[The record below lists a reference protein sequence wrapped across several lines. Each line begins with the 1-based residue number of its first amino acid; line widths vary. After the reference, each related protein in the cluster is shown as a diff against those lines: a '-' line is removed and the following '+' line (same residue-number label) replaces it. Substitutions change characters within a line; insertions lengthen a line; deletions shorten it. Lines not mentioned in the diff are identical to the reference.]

1 VTRTEPASLTS
12 RLLEG
17 TDAAWLAVFRALFGV
32 TLAVSMWRF
41 VANDWIT
48 RFFVEPKF
56 FFKYWGFG
64 WVPALSGPALH
75 TLVVGLGAL
84 GLAVA
89 AGVAFR
95 LSALLLALG
104 LTYLQLLD
112 VSTYLNHYYLAG
124 LLCWL
129 LAASPAA
136 RLWSVDSWL
145 AQRFLGRSPEPERS
159 ARAWLYLF
167 RLQIGLVYG
176 FAALAK
182 AQPDWLWH
190 AQPLRIWLGAS
201 AELPLL
207 GRLLAIDGVPLVM
220 SWCGFL
226 FDATIVG
233 WLSWRRTRPYAY
245 VVVLLFHALTRLLFP
260 IGMFPVIMS
269 VSALV
274 FFDPSWPRAIL
285 RRFFPQFEPP
295 RLGIWVD
302 RAKPVYVFALYLGAA
317 YCALQLLMPLRF
329 VAYGGDVLWHE
340 QGMRF
345 SWRVM
350 VRAKGG
356 MATFLVK
363 NRQTG
368 QTWHV
373 SPSEYLTPLQ
383 ESEMVSQPD
392 LILQL
397 GHHIQEDL
405 ERRGLGPVEVR
416 VDARASLNGRRSAP
430 LIDPR
435 VDLAQVS
442 DGVALQPWILPA
454 PVSPPP
460 HTRISL

>member
-1 VTRTEPASLTS
+1 MTRTERPPLAS
-12 RLLEG
+12 RWLEG
-17 TDAAWLAVFRALFGV
+17 TDVAWLAAFRTLFGL

-41 VANDWIT
+41 LANDWVT
-48 RFFVEPKF
+48 RFFVEPRF
-56 FFKYWGFG
+56 FFKYWGFC
-64 WVPALSGPALH
+64 WVQPLSGPALQM
-75 TLVVGLGAL
+75 LVVVLGAL
-84 GLAVA
+84 ALAVA
-89 AGVAFR
+89 AGLAFR
-95 LSALLLALG
+95 LSAALLALG
-104 LTYLQLLD
+104 LTYLQLID
-112 VSTYLNHYYLAG
+112 VCTYLNHYYLAA

-129 LAASPAA
+129 LVVSPAA
-136 RLWSVDSWL
+136 RLWSVDAWL
-145 AQRFLGRSPEPERS
+145 AQRWRGRPANQAYA

-167 RLQIGLVYG
+167 RFQIGLVYG

-182 AQPDWLWH
+182 AQPDWLLH

-201 AELPLL
+201 AELPVL
-207 GRLLAIDGVPLVM
+207 GRLLAMTGVPSVL

-226 FDATIVG
+226 FDTTIVG

-245 VVVLLFHALTRLLFP
+245 AVLLLFHALTRVLFP

-269 VSALV
+269 VAALV
-274 FFDPSWPRAIL
+274 FFEPSWPRGL
-285 RRFFPQFEPP
+285 LSRFVPCGDDTLPAP
-295 RLGIWVD
+295 LVATLKTRH
-302 RAKPVYVFALYLGAA
+302 VFALVMGAI
-317 YCALQLLMPLRF
+317 YCALQLLLPLRF
-329 VAYGGDVLWHE
+329 IAYGGDVLWHE

-356 MATFLVK
+356 NATFLVK

-368 QTWHV
+368 QIWHV

-397 GHHIQEDL
+397 SHYIRADV

-416 VDARASLNGRRSAP
+416 VDARASLNGRRSAHI
-430 LIDPR
+430 IDPR
-435 VDLAQVS
+435 VDLTQVS
-442 DGVALQPWILPA
+442 DGIALQPWILPA
-454 PVSPPP
+454 PASPPP

>member
-1 VTRTEPASLTS
+1 VTRTESTNLKS
-12 RLLEG
+12 RLLQP
-17 TDAAWLAVFRALFGV
+17 TDLAWLAAFRVLFGL

-41 VANDWIT
+41 IANDWIT
-48 RFFVEPKF
+48 RFFVEPRF

-64 WVPALSGPALH
+64 WVQPLSGPALH
-75 TLVVGLGAL
+75 TLVVAL
-84 GLAVA
+84 GVLAVAVA

-95 LSALLLALG
+95 ASATLLALG

-129 LAASPAA
+129 LVVSPAGRA
-136 RLWSVDSWL
+136 WSVDNWFC
-145 AQRFLGRSPEPERS
+145 RRVLGRPPASERA

-167 RLQIGLVYG
+167 RFQIALVYG

-182 AQPDWLWH
+182 AQPDWLVH

-207 GRLLAIDGVPLVM
+207 GRLLAIDGVPLLM

-226 FDATIVG
+226 FDATVVG
-233 WLSWRRTRPYAY
+233 WLSWHRTRPYAY
-245 VVVLLFHALTRLLFP
+245 AVVLVFHALTRVLFP

-274 FFDPSWPRAIL
+274 FFGPSWPRAL
-285 RRFFPQFEPP
+285 VSRLFSRRLDTPAPP
-295 RLGIWVD
+295 SVHPAARP
-302 RAKPVYVFALYLGAA
+302 AFALYLGAA
-317 YCALQLLMPLRF
+317 YCALQLLLPLRF

-356 MATFLVK
+356 NATFLVRNK
-363 NRQTG
+363 QTG

-373 SPSEYLTPLQ
+373 SPGEYLTPLQ

-397 GHHIQEDL
+397 SHHIREDI

-430 LIDPR
+430 IIDPR
-435 VDLAQVS
+435 VDLALVS
-442 DGVALQPWILPA
+442 DGIALKPWILPA
-454 PVSPPP
+454 PASAPP

>member
-1 VTRTEPASLTS
+1 VTRIERPNLTS
-12 RLLEG
+12 RLLQP
-17 TDAAWLAVFRALFGV
+17 TDLAWLATFRVLFGL

-41 VANDWIT
+41 IANDWIT
-48 RFFVEPKF
+48 RFFVEPSF
-56 FFKYWGFG
+56 YFKYWGFG
-64 WVPALSGPALH
+64 WVPPLSGPALH
-75 TLVVGLGAL
+75 TLVVAL
-84 GLAVA
+84 GVLALAVA

-95 LSALLLALG
+95 ASAALLALG

-129 LAASPAA
+129 LLASPAGRA
-136 RLWSVDSWL
+136 WSVDAWL
-145 AQRFLGRSPEPERS
+145 LRRFLGRAPGSERG

-167 RLQIGLVYG
+167 RFQIALVYG

-182 AQPDWLWH
+182 AQPDWLVH

-207 GRLLAIDGVPLVM
+207 GRWLAIDGVPLAL

-245 VVVLLFHALTRLLFP
+245 AVVLLFHALTRVLFP

-274 FFDPSWPRAIL
+274 FFDPTWPRTLLA
-285 RRFFPQFEPP
+285 RFFSRRLQLPAPP
-295 RLGIWVD
+295 RAAATP
-302 RAKPVYVFALYLGAA
+302 RAAFALYLGAA
-317 YCALQLLMPLRF
+317 YCALQLLLPLRF

-356 MATFLVK
+356 NTTFLVRNK
-363 NRQTG
+363 RTD

-373 SPSEYLTPLQ
+373 SPGEYLTALQ

-397 GHHIQEDL
+397 SHHIRADL

-430 LIDPR
+430 IIDPR
-435 VDLAQVS
+435 VDLAWVS
-442 DGVALQPWILPA
+442 DGIALQPWILPA
-454 PVSPPP
+454 PVSSPP

>member
-1 VTRTEPASLTS
+1 MTRTDRNNLTR
-12 RLLEG
+12 RLLQP
-17 TDAAWLAVFRALFGV
+17 TDLAWLAAFRVLFGL

-41 VANDWIT
+41 VANDWIV

-64 WVPALSGPALH
+64 WVQPLSGAALH
-75 TLVVGLGAL
+75 TLVVGLGVLA
-84 GLAVA
+84 LAVA
-89 AGVAFR
+89 AGAAFR
-95 LSALLLALG
+95 VSSALLALG

-129 LAASPAA
+129 LLASPAGRA
-136 RLWSVDSWL
+136 WSVDAWISR
-145 AQRFLGRSPEPERS
+145 RFRGPAPALQHA

-167 RLQIGLVYG
+167 RFQIALVYG

-182 AQPDWLWH
+182 AQPDWLVH

-201 AELPLL
+201 AEVPLL

-226 FDATIVG
+226 FDATIVV

-245 VVVLLFHALTRLLFP
+245 AVVLLFHALTRVLFP

-274 FFDPSWPRAIL
+274 FFEPGWPRAL
-285 RRFFPQFEPP
+285 LSRFFSCGPQLPTVPSASATP
-295 RLGIWVD
+295 RAAV
-302 RAKPVYVFALYLGAA
+302 ALCLGAA
-317 YCALQLLMPLRF
+317 YCALQLLLPLRF

-356 MATFLVK
+356 STTFLVRNK
-363 NRQTG
+363 RTG
-368 QTWHV
+368 QAWHV
-373 SPSEYLTPLQ
+373 APGEYLTPLQ

-397 GHHIQEDL
+397 SHHIRADL

-435 VDLAQVS
+435 VDLALVS
-442 DGVALQPWILPA
+442 DGIALQPWILPA
-454 PVSPPP
+454 PLGSPP

>member
-1 VTRTEPASLTS
+1 MIRTERFNLLS
-12 RLLEG
+12 RLREP
-17 TDAAWLAVFRALFGV
+17 TDLAWLATFRALFGL

-41 VANDWIT
+41 IANDWIT
-48 RFFVEPKF
+48 RFFVEPSY

-64 WVPALSGPALH
+64 WVQPLSGPALH
-75 TLVVGLGAL
+75 ALVVSLAVL
-84 GLAVA
+84 ALAVA
-89 AGVAFR
+89 AGLAFR
-95 LSALLLALG
+95 VSAALLALG

-112 VSTYLNHYYLAG
+112 VSTYLNHYYLAA

-129 LAASPAA
+129 LAASPAGRA
-136 RLWSVDSWL
+136 WSADAWL
-145 AQRFLGRSPEPERS
+145 SRRFLGRAPGSERA

-167 RLQIGLVYG
+167 RFQIGLVYSG
-176 FAALAK
+176 AALAK
-182 AQPDWLWH
+182 AQPDWLVH

-207 GRLLAIDGVPLVM
+207 GPVLAMDGMPLLL

-245 VVVLLFHALTRLLFP
+245 AVVLLFHTLTRVLFP

-274 FFDPSWPRAIL
+274 FFDPSWPRAL
-285 RRFFPQFEPP
+285 FARLFARPLELPP
-295 RLGIWVD
+295 MHGG
-302 RAKPVYVFALYLGAA
+302 RAAPSSAFALFLGAT
-317 YCALQLLMPLRF
+317 YCALQLVLPLRF

-356 MATFLVK
+356 STTFLVRNK
-363 NRQTG
+363 LTG

-373 SPSEYLTPLQ
+373 SPAEYLTPLQ

-397 GHHIQEDL
+397 SHHIREDV
-405 ERRGLGPVEVR
+405 EQRGLGPVEVR

-430 LIDPR
+430 IIDPR
-435 VDLAQVS
+435 VDLALVS
-442 DGVALQPWILPA
+442 DGIALKPWILPA

>member
-1 VTRTEPASLTS
+1 MS
-12 RLLEG
+12 RLLES
-17 TDAAWLAVFRALFGV
+17 TDAAWLAAFRALFGL

-41 VANDWIT
+41 IANDWIV

-64 WVPALSGPALH
+64 WVQPLSGPALQ
-75 TLVVGLGAL
+75 TLVVTLGAL
-84 GLAVA
+84 AVAVA

-95 LSALLLALG
+95 LSSVLLALG

-136 RLWSVDSWL
+136 RSWSVDAWL
-145 AQRFLGRSPEPERS
+145 ARRWLGRAPASQQA
-159 ARAWLYLF
+159 ARGWLYLF
-167 RLQIGLVYG
+167 RFQIGLVYS

-182 AQPDWLWH
+182 AQPDWLLH

-201 AELPLL
+201 AELPIL

-274 FFDPSWPRAIL
+274 FFDPSWPRALAARIF
-285 RRFFPQFEPP
+285 RRPTELPP
-295 RLGIWVD
+295 APACIAR
-302 RAKPVYVFALYLGAA
+302 RPVYVFGLYLGAV
-317 YCALQLLMPLRF
+317 YCVLQLLLPLRF
-329 VAYGGDVLWHE
+329 AAYGGDVLWHE

-356 MATFLVK
+356 NATFLVK
-363 NRQTG
+363 SKKTG
-368 QTWHV
+368 QIWHV
-373 SPSEYLTPLQ
+373 SPGEYLTPLQ
-383 ESEMVSQPD
+383 ESELVSQPD

-397 GHHIQEDL
+397 SHHIQQDI

-454 PVSPPP
+454 PASPPP

>member
-1 VTRTEPASLTS
+1 MTRTEPVNFTN

-17 TDAAWLAVFRALFGV
+17 TDAAWLAAFRVLFGL
-32 TLAVSMWRF
+32 TMAVSMWRF
-41 VANDWIT
+41 IANDWIA
-48 RFFVEPKF
+48 RFFVEPSF
-56 FFKYWGFG
+56 FFKYWGFA
-64 WVPALSGPALH
+64 WVQPLSGPALQ
-75 TLVVGLGAL
+75 TLVVAL
-84 GLAVA
+84 GVLALALA
-89 AGVAFR
+89 AGAAFR
-95 LSALLLALG
+95 LCAVLLALG
-104 LTYLQLLD
+104 LTYLQLID

-136 RLWSVDSWL
+136 RLWSVDAWV
-145 AQRFLGRSPEPERS
+145 ARRWLGRPRSPQRA

-167 RLQIGLVYG
+167 RFQIALVYG

-182 AQPDWLWH
+182 AQPDWLLH

-207 GRLLAIDGVPLVM
+207 GRLLAVDGVPLAM

-245 VVVLLFHALTRLLFP
+245 VVVLAFHALTRVLFP

-274 FFDPSWPRAIL
+274 FFEPGWPRAL
-285 RRFFPQFEPP
+285 VSRFFPRARELPLPAAVVQRRPLYAFG
-295 RLGIWVD
+295 LG
-302 RAKPVYVFALYLGAA
+302 LGAA
-317 YCALQLLMPLRF
+317 YCAWQLLLPLRF

-356 MATFLVK
+356 STTFLVRNK
-363 NRQTG
+363 QSGRI
-368 QTWHV
+368 WHV
-373 SPSEYLTPLQ
+373 APGEHLSPLQ

-397 GHHIQEDL
+397 SHHIQRDA

-430 LIDPR
+430 IIDPR

-442 DGVALQPWILPA
+442 DGIALQPWILPA
-454 PVSPPP
+454 PVTPPP